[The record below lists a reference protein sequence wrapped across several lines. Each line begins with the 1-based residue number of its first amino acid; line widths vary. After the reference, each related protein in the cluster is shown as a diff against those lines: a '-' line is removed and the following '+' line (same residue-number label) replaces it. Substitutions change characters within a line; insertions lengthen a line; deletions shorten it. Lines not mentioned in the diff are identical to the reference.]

1 MKISYVIPCYHSSKT
16 LPGVIKEIKVNMQK
30 MQNYEYEIVLVN
42 DCSSDNTL
50 DVIRTLCSENT
61 NIIGISLAKNFGQHA
76 ALMAGYRNSSG
87 DIVVSLDDDGQTPAD
102 EADRLIIKLEE
113 GYDVV
118 YAEYENKRHSF
129 FRNIGSRMNSAMTVT
144 MLDKP
149 KDLYISSYFA
159 ARRFV
164 IDEIVKYENPY
175 PYVTGLVLR
184 TTKNICNVK
193 VTHKARVN
201 GQSGYSFRKL
211 VHLWVNGFTS
221 FSVKPL
227 RFASVSGVMTAVAGF
242 VYAVWTII
250 KKFVYPMAPVGWSST
265 VAIILILGGMI
276 LFVLGMIGE
285 YVGRIYICMNKSPQ
299 YVVKEQ
305 MNERSSK
312 RTDYE

>member
-184 TTKNICNVK
+184 L
-193 VTHKARVN
+193 
-201 GQSGYSFRKL
+201 S
-211 VHLWVNGFTS
+211 
-221 FSVKPL
+221 
-227 RFASVSGVMTAVAGF
+227 
-242 VYAVWTII
+242 
-250 KKFVYPMAPVGWSST
+250 
-265 VAIILILGGMI
+265 LIHI
-276 LFVLGMIGE
+276 
-285 YVGRIYICMNKSPQ
+285 
-299 YVVKEQ
+299 
-305 MNERSSK
+305 
-312 RTDYE
+312 